1 MADVRDRAP
10 LTDDQTVRLEVPARP
25 GYIVLARL
33 ALSAVCRLT
42 PLGDE
47 DVADLKLAITE
58 AATAYVGDGEAIGR
72 ELVGGELDEAD
83 GLLQPAPDPEQDEKT
98 LQFAF
103 ELLDDELVVEVACDR
118 DVDISEEELELS
130 RAIIN
135 ATVDDCQ
142 SRPGSITLVKRLG
155 GSAG

>member
-1 MADVRDRAP
+1 MTDVRQSAP
-10 LTDDQTVRLEVPARP
+10 LTDEQTVRLEVPARP

-42 PLGDE
+42 ALEDE

-58 AATAYVGDGEAIGR
+58 AATAFVGESDEGESA
-72 ELVGGELDEAD
+72 
-83 GLLQPAPDPEQDEKT
+83 GLLQPVPDPDEEETT
-98 LQFAF
+98 LRFAF
-103 ELLDDELVVEVACDR
+103 ELGDESLVVEVGCDC
-118 DVDISEEELELS
+118 DIDISDEDLELS

-142 SRPGSITLVKRLG
+142 SRPGSITLVKRLAPA
-155 GSAG
+155 AG